1 MVRLLH
7 FSDLHLG
14 VGSYG
19 RFDPQIGL
27 SSRMVDFLSSLD
39 HVVDHALEN
48 EIHLVVF
55 AGDAYKTCDPTP
67 TLQREFAQ
75 RIGHLAKAD
84 VPTVLL
90 PGNHDVPH
98 ARGRANS
105 VAIFTTLGV
114 NNVHVPNEPTTLRLE
129 TESGPIQVV
138 ALPWLGRSL
147 LTSRDDHKNKTM
159 DEIRETILGKAES
172 IVMGL
177 IENLDPV
184 VPTVF
189 LAHASVFGAAHSS
202 ERRTAAD
209 QGVVLNS
216 SFYTHSAFD
225 YVALGHVH
233 KHQVLHDSPPVVYS
247 GSLERIDF
255 GEEEEEKGFVVAE
268 VTKGK
273 AEYEF
278 VPTPARRFLTI
289 RVRATGKTPMDDV
302 ARTVADHDVRDAVV
316 RMIIQ
321 TTAESEPLIDDK
333 ACRQLLTEAFHVA
346 AIVREVKRSRR
357 VRLGRHTTVES
368 LSPRELLT
376 EYFEYREVE
385 PDRMGLLLEHADRLM
400 AEIQ

>member
-19 RFDPQIGL
+19 RLDPNTGL
-27 SSRMVDFLSSLD
+27 SSRIGDYLSSLD
-39 HVVDHALEN
+39 CVVDHALEN
-48 EIHLVVF
+48 DVHLVLF

-67 TLQREFAQ
+67 TLQREFAI
-75 RIGHLAKAD
+75 RIGCLARAG

-90 PGNHDVPH
+90 PGNHDVPN

-105 VAIFTTLGV
+105 VAIFGTLGV
-114 NNVHVPNEPTTLRLE
+114 DNVYVPNEPATLRLE
-129 TESGPIQVV
+129 TKAGPIQIV

-147 LTSRDDHKNKTM
+147 LTSLDEHKNKSI
-159 DEIRETILGKAES
+159 DEIRETILEKAEN
-172 IVMGL
+172 IVMGE
-177 IENLDPV
+177 IETLDPA
-184 VPTVF
+184 VPAIF
-189 LAHASVFGAAHSS
+189 LAHASVFGATFSS
-202 ERRTAAD
+202 EQRTMLGQD
-209 QGVVLNS
+209 LVLPS
-216 SFYTHSAFD
+216 SLYTHSAFD

-233 KHQVLHDSPPVVYS
+233 KYQVLNDVPPVVYS

-255 GEEEEEKGFVVAE
+255 GEEKEQKGFVVAE
-268 VTKGK
+268 VTRGK

-289 RVRATGKTPMDDV
+289 RVKATGKTPMDGIS
-302 ARTVADHDVRDAVV
+302 RTVADYDVRDAVV

-333 ACRQLLTEAFHVA
+333 ACRQLLTDAFHVA
-346 AIVREVKRSRR
+346 AIVRDVERSER
-357 VRLGRHTTVES
+357 VRLGQQTTVES

-376 EYFEYREVE
+376 EYFRYREVE
-385 PDRMGLLLEHADRLM
+385 PDRMSLLLEHADQLM
-400 AEIQ
+400 TEIQ